1 MKFELFKKND
11 IIDLLLFQYI
21 GATHNPNESN
31 KQLRAANVPIAN
43 QEYCNTQY
51 NGIITDRMICA
62 GYEAGGK
69 DSCQVKRFIV
79 KSVQKSILSIFLIK
93 RVTLADHWPVL
104 LTISVRWLVLYHLVL
119 DALSPN
125 ILESMLVFQLFV
137 IGLKKNLDYKMLVEI
152 GNFENTFWIYFF
164 EILA

>member
-11 IIDLLLFQYI
+11 IIDQLLFQYI

-93 RVTLADHWPVL
+93 RVTLADH
-104 LTISVRWLVLYHLVL
+104 
-119 DALSPN
+119 
-125 ILESMLVFQLFV
+125 
-137 IGLKKNLDYKMLVEI
+137 
-152 GNFENTFWIYFF
+152 
-164 EILA
+164 